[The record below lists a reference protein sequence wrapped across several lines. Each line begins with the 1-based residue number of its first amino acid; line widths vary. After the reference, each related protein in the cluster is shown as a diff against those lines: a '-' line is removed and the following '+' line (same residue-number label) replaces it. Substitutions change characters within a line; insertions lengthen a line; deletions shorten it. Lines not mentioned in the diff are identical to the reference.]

1 MLCNYFNNIG
11 GIDENGEIRT
21 DARGAIQID
30 INKLVNRF
38 QEIIS
43 DDVDAITIRKALEIK
58 EDGLPIMPLSYPV
71 IKGKLEKI
79 LASMLSKQVINKYLP
94 GSMLLFELIYLL
106 QVMS

>member
-1 MLCNYFNNIG
+1 MTGVQTCALPICFPVTIPG

-43 DDVDAITIRKALEIK
+43 DDVDAITIRKVLEIK
-58 EDGLPIMPLSYPV
+58 EDGNIFICRVCYHYNV
-71 IKGKLEKI
+71 ERF
-79 LASMLSKQVINKYLP
+79 V
-94 GSMLLFELIYLL
+94 
-106 QVMS
+106 